1 MNLLEKY
8 LSQPGNYQLVGAGG
22 TGKTTSLQYM
32 QQELLKE
39 RTKLPGTEEIIIPI
53 YIRMAIFNFRK
64 IMNEVLYE
72 YIGSYFELENRRAK
86 ELIEN
91 MFQENVGKYRFLIL
105 LDGVNELIDKKGE
118 DGENS
123 VYTKFENDLG
133 SLLKHANVNIICST
147 RNKKGIFNGNHIE
160 KFDILNMQPLTQEQ
174 INTYIYVRGEY
185 FNNGFFE
192 EILKTP
198 MLLKMFKVVYDYD
211 KDIARNL
218 SNKYALIDN
227 YMKAEISLREIEEYR
242 DDNQKV
248 RRYIL
253 NYVLP
258 YIAYFVEKNMV
269 KRQGFEG
276 LFFKE
281 LLEKAYN
288 NTQEN
293 STGHNQKTV
302 EIILKGMNLVTEE
315 LIFSHDLIREFFAF
329 KYLNVLLEKHDNEE
343 VVSFLESL
351 IQDIKYAENNK
362 ISNRVQN
369 FDFAEL
375 MIGYY
380 GGKPLE
386 KILQKAGIEEKESL
400 ILVQNLFQEIAG
412 VYDDLGRAYFTEGA
426 KYGWKSYTYLQLI
439 KDSYNEFEMASK
451 INFISYCVVKK
462 NSPKETWELLDRA
475 EEYILLCE
483 KKNAFELE
491 RVHKLKAKIYSNK
504 GAFYYN
510 EKLGNDYFKAIDYY
524 RKSLEVRE
532 KLKKEK
538 GKDDGRGISICLG
551 NIMQSYYH
559 LGNYEEAYKYY
570 QEALDKK
577 INNVFSVWYMQT
589 YIHNPKEN
597 QNLELVNLV
606 ERGIGVEMNL
616 LGNNELNDTIQNELC
631 YEIPYVFD
639 YFSSDSR
646 RNDRDSLISLRD
658 KLKGMNEKDLAFETK
673 IVVKD
678 YLKKCNEILGEV

>member
-8 LSQPGNYQLVGAGG
+8 LSKPDNYQLVGAGG

-32 QQELLKE
+32 QQEMLKE
-39 RTKLPGTEEIIIPI
+39 RTKLPGTEEVVIPI
-53 YIRMAIFNFRK
+53 YIRMAIFNFREIK
-64 IMNEVLYE
+64 NEVLYE

-86 ELIEN
+86 DLIEN
-91 MFQENVGKYRFLIL
+91 MFRENVGKYRFLL
-105 LDGVNELIDKKGE
+105 MLDGVNELIDKKGE

-123 VYTKFENDLG
+123 IYTKFENDLE
-133 SLLKHANVNIICST
+133 SLLKHSNVNIICST
-147 RNKKGIFNGNHIE
+147 RNKKGIFNGNNIK
-160 KFDILNMQPLTQEQ
+160 KFNILNMQPLTQEQ
-174 INTYIYVRGEY
+174 INTYIHVRSEY

-198 MLLKMFKVVYDYD
+198 MLLKMFKVVYDYNS
-211 KDIARNL
+211 DIAKNL

-227 YMKAEISLREIEEYR
+227 YMKAEISLREIGEYR
-242 DDNQKV
+242 DDNQEV

-276 LFFKE
+276 LFFEE
-281 LLEKAYN
+281 LLQEAYK

-293 STGHNQKTV
+293 NDGHTKKTV

-329 KYLNVLLEKHDNEE
+329 KYMKVLIEKHNNEE
-343 VVSFLESL
+343 VASFLGSL

-362 ISNRVQN
+362 ISNQVQN

-375 MIGYY
+375 MMGYY

-386 KILQKAGIEEKESL
+386 KILQKAGIGEKESL

-412 VYDDLGRAYFTEGA
+412 VYDDLGSAYFTEGA

-439 KDSYNEFEMASK
+439 KDSYNEFELASK

-483 KKNAFELE
+483 KKNDFELE
-491 RVHKLKAKIYSNK
+491 KVHKLKAKIYSNK

-510 EKLGNDYFKAIDYY
+510 EELGNDYFKAIEYY
-524 RKSLEVRE
+524 EKSLAVRE
-532 KLKKEK
+532 VIE
-538 GKDDGRGISICLG
+538 DENGISICKK

-559 LGNYEEAYKYY
+559 LENYEEAYKYY
-570 QEALDKK
+570 LVALDKK

-597 QNLELVNLV
+597 QDLELANLV
-606 ERGIGVEMNL
+606 ERGIGTEMNL
-616 LGNNELNDTIQNELC
+616 LSNNELSNTIQNELC

-646 RNDRDSLISLRD
+646 RNDRNSLISLRD
-658 KLKGMNEKDLAFETK
+658 KLKSLSEKDLAFKTK

-678 YLKKCNEILGEV
+678 YLKKCNEILGDV